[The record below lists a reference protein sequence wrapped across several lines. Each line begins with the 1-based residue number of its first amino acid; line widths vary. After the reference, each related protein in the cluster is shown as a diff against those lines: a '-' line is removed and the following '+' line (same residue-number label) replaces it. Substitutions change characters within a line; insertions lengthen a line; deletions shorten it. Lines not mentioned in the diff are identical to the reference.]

1 MSKKKYEITRMSK
14 TPSTISKINAALFNY
29 DRTQIIRMSSFIFG
43 PLASTSARTS
53 PTPLSS
59 SHPADLDL
67 ASISSHQG
75 KRRSRAISLNH
86 GVNELAADEQINV
99 SNWGLLRNEGTHKDR

>member
-1 MSKKKYEITRMSK
+1 MSK